1 MARRL
6 IATAQANP
14 SHLWPLTFV
23 RSWFAHRNTSCLR
36 VIESSL
42 GTTRVVYA
50 TYHMSEYY
58 ANLVRGTGYL
68 SQERRPAEDGRGVST
83 SAFSQAPSAL
93 CVETTDRTA
102 DAVGSGVAV
111 ATTGAGGGITEPLV
125 EAH

>member
-1 MARRL
+1 M
-6 IATAQANP
+6 
-14 SHLWPLTFV
+14 
-23 RSWFAHRNTSCLR
+23 
-36 VIESSL
+36 
-42 GTTRVVYA
+42 VYA